1 MIFLVFVAK
10 GTADTSN
17 VKVRPAVQLIF
28 ILHKH
33 TKTRN
38 WKIHIWVKNFICTR
52 LNAELSINLVKLGQ
66 WKLNPFQMVGT
77 NLTRG
82 FALCCGIISFILQT
96 ESWIYSLNLRGVFGC
111 TIIFQ
116 NNPEPLFII
125 HCVKMSQK
133 TVSYKNVT
141 LDWDYACWLIFIFDL
156 TVIPWNDLLNLFV
169 KNI

>member
-10 GTADTSN
+10 GTADTN
-17 VKVRPAVQLIF
+17 NVRPAVQLIF

-52 LNAELSINLVKLGQ
+52 LNAELSINLVKVGQ

-82 FALCCGIISFILQT
+82 FALCCGIISFFLYLVCISLILQT

-111 TIIFQ
+111 TRIFQ
-116 NNPEPLFII
+116 NNPE
-125 HCVKMSQK
+125 
-133 TVSYKNVT
+133 
-141 LDWDYACWLIFIFDL
+141 A
-156 TVIPWNDLLNLFV
+156 
-169 KNI
+169 